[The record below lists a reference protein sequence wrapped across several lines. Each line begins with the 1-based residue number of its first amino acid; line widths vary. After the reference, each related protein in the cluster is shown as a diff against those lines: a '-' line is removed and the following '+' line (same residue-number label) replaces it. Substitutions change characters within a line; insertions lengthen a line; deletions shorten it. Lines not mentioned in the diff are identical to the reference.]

1 MAPRMAID
9 IKNTEK
15 LEVEGGSPEKGNRQ
29 SSAGKPEPIG
39 VRWCCGNSIEPTLTQ
54 YPNGCPGKLFW
65 LFGNVQNVGISL
77 PNISGS
83 RLRTAL
89 DEAFL
94 ARPYLSP

>member
-39 VRWCCGNSIEPTLTQ
+39 V
-54 YPNGCPGKLFW
+54 
-65 LFGNVQNVGISL
+65 VGAAGIRSN
-77 PNISGS
+77 PH
-83 RLRTAL
+83 
-89 DEAFL
+89 
-94 ARPYLSP
+94 

>member
-39 VRWCCGNSIEPTLTQ
+39 IRWCCGNSIEPTLTQ
-54 YPNGCPGKLFW
+54 YPNGCPGKLF
-65 LFGNVQNVGISL
+65 L
-77 PNISGS
+77 
-83 RLRTAL
+83 AL
-89 DEAFL
+89 WQCPKCGDFSAE
-94 ARPYLSP
+94 YIWE